1 MIPLSLEIFTKQN
14 CVSDTVKTTCYMI
27 SRVHQGVMRV
37 IHQGLKD
44 HQATRRGDG
53 GIKTLK
59 DSSCGG
65 GAGAGGG
72 GGSSS
77 RQTWKLSGAVDT
89 NALIKAAK
97 AKKIKQAEE
106 SFRTVMFLTCWGP

>member
-1 MIPLSLEIFTKQN
+1 
-14 CVSDTVKTTCYMI
+14 MI
-27 SRVHQGVMRV
+27 SRVHQGVMKV
-37 IHQGLKD
+37 IHQGVKD

-53 GIKTLK
+53 GIKSTLK

-65 GAGAGGG
+65 GAGAGAGGG

>member
-1 MIPLSLEIFTKQN
+1 
-14 CVSDTVKTTCYMI
+14 MI

-37 IHQGLKD
+37 IHQGVKD
-44 HQATRRGDG
+44 HQATRQGDG

-59 DSSCGG
+59 DSSCG
-65 GAGAGGG
+65 AGA
-72 GGSSS
+72 GSSS
-77 RQTWKLSGAVDT
+77 RQTWKFSGGVDT

>member
-1 MIPLSLEIFTKQN
+1 
-14 CVSDTVKTTCYMI
+14 MI

-37 IHQGLKD
+37 IHQGVKD

-59 DSSCGG
+59 DSSCGA
-65 GAGAGGG
+65 GAGAGA
-72 GGSSS
+72 GSSS
-77 RQTWKLSGAVDT
+77 RQTWKFCGGVDT